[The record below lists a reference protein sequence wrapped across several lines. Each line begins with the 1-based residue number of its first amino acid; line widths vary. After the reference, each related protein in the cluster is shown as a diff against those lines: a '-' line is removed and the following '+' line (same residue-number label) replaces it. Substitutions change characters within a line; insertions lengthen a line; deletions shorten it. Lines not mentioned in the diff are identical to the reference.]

1 MKHYKDA
8 IIHGAQL
15 FRHLKGQQTS
25 ENKLALA
32 KLPFAAARI
41 AVRSLSRRAA
51 AEEEAE
57 EGDGFFGSFEIG
69 EDESGDDFFSALLG
83 GGNDDSV
90 FMENFEQCGIDVEEM
105 TGKAMGAF
113 FLYGSDFDM
122 SSPESFVGSDAYGP
136 MLLALKDDDEEECSA
151 TDSAKFL
158 LASNEYLQC
167 SGMNDFFYSG
177 VEFQSIEDDCKPV
190 FDMVTTVDILS
201 LQQDILDGRQ
211 QDFIDEESAFGQSSK
226 RCLQTFLGDNAM
238 GNFIRYQYN
247 NIDKTFGC
255 FSKLGEDLPHCVL
268 GLPVQDGDPMSLPIS
283 LEKKLACVLGSSYES
298 SIVEACV
305 GMFEGLDKCLPQ
317 SDDATDVDDAISS
330 CAVEEGILIGKQDD
344 LLGMDAS
351 VVTGNKMPDFCSKIF
366 DEQGMDAEEL
376 QSRLEYYNKN
386 REYGWTIESIVN
398 DVKEEVEEVIE
409 SPEESQALY
418 KSNPVGIS
426 SEEYTTWTD
435 GEAAPEDD
443 VFSQK
448 KYLPFL
454 VVGLVIAATVLL
466 ALIVKHRRS
475 GSLSVRSHSTSNN
488 NSRKD
493 YANLSVKMFELA

>member
-25 ENKLALA
+25 DNELVLA
-32 KLPFAAARI
+32 KLPFDAARTS
-41 AVRSLSRRAA
+41 ARALSRRAA
-51 AEEEAE
+51 AEEGVE
-57 EGDGFFGSFEIG
+57 ED
-69 EDESGDDFFSALLG
+69 DDFFSSLG
-83 GGNDDSV
+83 LGLDESGGDFFSDFFGGDDDGLEN

-105 TGKAMGAF
+105 TGKALGAF
-113 FLYGSDFDM
+113 FSYGSGLDM
-122 SSPESFVGSDAYGP
+122 SSPESFLGSDTYGP
-136 MLLALKDDDEEECSA
+136 MLLALKDDDEKECSA
-151 TDSAKFL
+151 TDSANFL

-167 SGMNDFFYSG
+167 SGMNDFFDYGADSKEIE
-177 VEFQSIEDDCKPV
+177 VLFQSFEDDCKPF
-190 FDMVTTVDILS
+190 FDMVNTGDILS
-201 LQQDILDGRQ
+201 LQHDILD
-211 QDFIDEESAFGQSSK
+211 EESSLGQSSK

-247 NIDKTFGC
+247 HIDKTFGC

-268 GLPVQDGDPMSLPIS
+268 SLPVEDGDPMSLPLS

-298 SIVEACV
+298 FIEEACV
-305 GMFEGLDKCLPQ
+305 GMFEGLDKCLPR
-317 SDDATDVDDAISS
+317 SDDATNVDDAISL
-330 CAVEEGILIGKQDD
+330 CAGEEGILIGKQDD

-351 VVTGNKMPDFCSKIF
+351 VVTDNKMPDFCSKVF
-366 DEQGMDAEEL
+366 KEKGMDADEL

-386 REYGWTIESIVN
+386 REYGWTIESIVP
-398 DVKEEVEEVIE
+398 E

-426 SEEYTTWTD
+426 SQVYSTWTD

-443 VFSQK
+443 SYLQK
-448 KYLPFL
+448 KYLSFL
-454 VVGLVIAATVLL
+454 VAGLVIAAAVLL
-466 ALIVKHRRS
+466 ALIVKYRRL
-475 GSLSVRSHSTSNN
+475 GENPVRSHSTSNN

-493 YANLSVKMFELA
+493 YATLSVQMAELA